1 MLRSRCARPQR
12 VFSCP
17 TRKVLPR
24 LAPITSWV
32 CRVAAG
38 VLVAAGPDAH
48 LGLLATIV
56 TCTRLLTPVDPS
68 IRPTADAVSP
78 RLRRRRTATSSL
90 RPTIVLVRR
99 PTKRP
104 GLPITAASLADG
116 VVALPCGTGS
126 RPTFRLPHH
135 DRVDTRQALKMGQ
148 RGTTACPSGR
158 EDQPRPRASFEN
170 DSNPIPP
177 GGPAR
182 LHQGRLG

>member
-116 VVALPCGTGS
+116 VVALPCGGVIEPGL
-126 RPTFRLPHH
+126 RPKDRARWLRRDARPDRGPHSVFRI
-135 DRVDTRQALKMGQ
+135 
-148 RGTTACPSGR
+148 TTASTP
-158 EDQPRPRASFEN
+158 DKP
-170 DSNPIPP
+170 
-177 GGPAR
+177 
-182 LHQGRLG
+182 